1 MRDIIHST
9 QWMCHGVN
17 NAEAYVGE
25 SHTCNILTKRHS
37 FTTCEVTSHGATQGA
52 TDNFNSFQMKHIRKF
67 PCTFCNITFHGM
79 NEGIHPGR
87 RTKTSWHRCGHI
99 RVHDGYDWNIMR
111 VNTYK
116 FTVLFNICN
125 NVVNSNLCSRTR
137 CGRHSNNRQAWMFR
151 RCHPFKATH
160 IAELRVR
167 HNRSNSLT
175 CIDSTATAYS
185 NDSFSTC
192 SLTSS
197 HTRCY
202 VFNGWI
208 RLNIVI
214 DIISNTCRIKKICYL
229 CSHLKLK

>member
-1 MRDIIHST
+1 MGDIVYST

-17 NAEAYVGE
+17 NTEAYVGE
-25 SHTCNILTKRHS
+25 SHTCNILTKGHS
-37 FTTCEVTSHGATQGA
+37 FTACKVTSYGATQGT
-52 TDNFNSFQMKHIRKF
+52 TDDFDSFQMKHISKF
-67 PCTFCNITFHGM
+67 PCTFCNVTFYGM
-79 NEGIHPGR
+79 HEGIHTGR

-111 VNTYK
+111 INTYE

-125 NVVNSNLCSRTR
+125 NVVNSNLCRRTR
-137 CGRHSNNRQAWMFR
+137 CSRHSNNRQAWMFR

-160 IAELRVR
+160 IAKLRVR
-167 HNRSNSLT
+167 HNRCNSLT

-192 SLTSS
+192 CLTSS

-208 RLNIVI
+208 RLNI
-214 DIISNTCRIKKICYL
+214 IIYIVSNTCRIK
-229 CSHLKLK
+229 

>member
-1 MRDIIHST
+1 
-9 QWMCHGVN
+9 
-17 NAEAYVGE
+17 
-25 SHTCNILTKRHS
+25 
-37 FTTCEVTSHGATQGA
+37 
-52 TDNFNSFQMKHIRKF
+52 
-67 PCTFCNITFHGM
+67 
-79 NEGIHPGR
+79 
-87 RTKTSWHRCGHI
+87 
-99 RVHDGYDWNIMR
+99 MR

-137 CGRHSNNRQAWMFR
+137 CGRYSDNRQAWMFCR
-151 RCHPFKATH
+151 RHSFKATY
-160 IAELRVR
+160 ITELRIR
-167 HNRSNSLT
+167 HNCSNGLT
-175 CIDSTATAYS
+175 CINSTAPTYS

-192 SLTSS
+192 CLTSS

-214 DIISNTCRIKKICYL
+214 YIVSNTCRIKKICYL

>member
-1 MRDIIHST
+1 MRDVVHST
-9 QWMCHGVN
+9 QWMRHGVN

-79 NEGIHPGR
+79 NEGIHTGG

-99 RVHDGYDWNIMR
+99 RVHDGYNWYVMR
-111 VNTYK
+111 VNTNE

-125 NVVNSNLCSRTR
+125 NVVNSNLCRRTR
-137 CGRHSNNRQAWMFR
+137 CGRHSNNRQARMFCR
-151 RCHPFKATH
+151 RHSFKATY
-160 IAELRVR
+160 ITELRVR
-167 HNRSNSLT
+167 HNCSNGLT
-175 CIDSTATAYS
+175 CINSTATAYS
-185 NDSFSTC
+185 NDSFST
-192 SLTSS
+192 SRLTSS